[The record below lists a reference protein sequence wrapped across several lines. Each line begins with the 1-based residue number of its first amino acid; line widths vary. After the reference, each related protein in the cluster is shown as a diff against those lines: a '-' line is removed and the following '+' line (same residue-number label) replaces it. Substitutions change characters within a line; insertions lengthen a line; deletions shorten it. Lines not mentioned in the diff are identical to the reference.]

1 MDDQYHLLFEK
12 IAHLYISA
20 TPFQRSNMRQQIQ
33 KNKDVRQALIW
44 WHPKME
50 ETHPRQYLRL
60 CLVSISLQDGL
71 PDFRDILLSL
81 VGLWNHSEKKGIAPT
96 PFYTEAVEWGGG
108 SAALIS
114 QVMDPERRQR
124 IIRKP

>member
-1 MDDQYHLLFEK
+1 M
-12 IAHLYISA
+12 
-20 TPFQRSNMRQQIQ
+20 
-33 KNKDVRQALIW
+33 
-44 WHPKME
+44 
-50 ETHPRQYLRL
+50 